1 MATVYLRHHWIPD
14 CVMGWTVAHYCLHA
28 GAVPAPQVAGGCA
41 RGYNH
46 AVKRTVTLL
55 SQHQLSSLVATGVDY
70 IVMIACVSLLGLSP
84 VWGTVV
90 GALCGAVTS
99 FTLGR
104 RWVFD
109 ARRGDLGGQALRYAM
124 VSAVSLCCNAGGEW
138 LLVRA
143 GLQYI
148 VARLVMSLVVGIGW
162 NFPMHRHFVF
172 RADGD
177 KGASATATPSEAP
190 RRG

>member
-1 MATVYLRHHWIPD
+1 
-14 CVMGWTVAHYCLHA
+14 VAD
-28 GAVPAPQVAGGCA
+28 GRSGS
-41 RGYNH
+41 YNH
-46 AVKRTVTLL
+46 DVKRTVTLL

-70 IVMIACVSLLGLSP
+70 CIMIACVSLFGLSP
-84 VWGTVV
+84 VVGTVI

-109 ARRGDLGGQALRYAM
+109 ARRGDLRGQALRYAM

-138 LLVRA
+138 LLLRV
-143 GLQYI
+143 GLQY
-148 VARLVMSLVVGIGW
+148 VLARVVTSIVVGIGW

-172 RADGD
+172 RAGVSSAAPHATTAGD
-177 KGASATATPSEAP
+177 VTAAAPSEAP
-190 RRG
+190 RQG

>member
-1 MATVYLRHHWIPD
+1 MAHGRPS
-14 CVMGWTVAHYCLHA
+14 
-28 GAVPAPQVAGGCA
+28 
-41 RGYNH
+41 GYNH

-70 IVMIACVSLLGLSP
+70 CIMIACVSLFGLSP
-84 VWGTVV
+84 VVGTVI
-90 GALCGAVTS
+90 GALGGAVTS

-109 ARRGDLGGQALRYAM
+109 ARRGALGGQALRYAM

-138 LLVRA
+138 LMLRL
-143 GLQYI
+143 GLHYI
-148 VARLVMSLVVGIGW
+148 VARLVTSTVVGVGW

-172 RADGD
+172 RA
-177 KGASATATPSEAP
+177 GAARAGVPSVSERSGAAPAASEAP
-190 RRG
+190 PPRG

>member
-1 MATVYLRHHWIPD
+1 M
-14 CVMGWTVAHYCLHA
+14 
-28 GAVPAPQVAGGCA
+28 
-41 RGYNH
+41 N
-46 AVKRTVTLL
+46 RTVTLL

-70 IVMIACVSLLGLSP
+70 CVMILCVSVFGLSP
-84 VWGTVV
+84 VLGTVL

-109 ARRGDLGGQALRYAM
+109 ARKGDLRGQALRYAM
-124 VSAVSLCCNAGGEW
+124 VSTVSLLCNAAGEW
-138 LLVRA
+138 VLVRV

-148 VARLVMSLVVGIGW
+148 VARVVASTVVGIGW

-172 RADGD
+172 RDEAR
-177 KGASATATPSEAP
+177 APAPSPLPAVERATGATPAPSESPP
-190 RRG
+190 RG

>member
-1 MATVYLRHHWIPD
+1 MADGR
-14 CVMGWTVAHYCLHA
+14 A
-28 GAVPAPQVAGGCA
+28 G
-41 RGYNH
+41 GYNH
-46 AVKRTVTLL
+46 DVKRTVTLL

-70 IVMIACVSLLGLSP
+70 CVMILCVSAFGLSP
-84 VWGTVV
+84 VLGTVI

-109 ARRGDLGGQALRYAM
+109 ARRGELGGQALRYAM

-138 LLVRA
+138 LLVRV

-148 VARLVMSLVVGIGW
+148 VARVVASTVVGIGW

-172 RADGD
+172 RAG
-177 KGASATATPSEAP
+177 GGVAPATAGAPAPSEAP
-190 RRG
+190 PQG

>member
-1 MATVYLRHHWIPD
+1 MAEGR
-14 CVMGWTVAHYCLHA
+14 
-28 GAVPAPQVAGGCA
+28 GA
-41 RGYNH
+41 GYNDD
-46 AVKRTVTLL
+46 VKRTVTLL

-70 IVMIACVSLLGLSP
+70 CVMILLVSAVGLSP
-84 VWGTVV
+84 VLGTVV

-124 VSAVSLCCNAGGEW
+124 VSALSLCCNAGGEW
-138 LLVRA
+138 LLVRV
-143 GLQYI
+143 GLHYI
-148 VARLVMSLVVGIGW
+148 AARLVTSTVVGLGW

-172 RADGD
+172 RAAGRERGRGESSSAPPA
-177 KGASATATPSEAP
+177 GAPAPSEAP
-190 RRG
+190 PQG

>member
-1 MATVYLRHHWIPD
+1 M
-14 CVMGWTVAHYCLHA
+14 
-28 GAVPAPQVAGGCA
+28 
-41 RGYNH
+41 N
-46 AVKRTVTLL
+46 RTVTLL

-70 IVMIACVSLLGLSP
+70 CVMIACVSLFGLSP
-84 VWGTVV
+84 VIGTVI

-109 ARRGDLGGQALRYAM
+109 ARQGNWRGQALRYAA
-124 VSAVSLCCNAGGEW
+124 VSALSLCGNAGGEW
-138 LLVRA
+138 LLVRL

-148 VARLVMSLVVGIGW
+148 LARVITSMVVGIGW

-172 RADGD
+172 RPDAEKTAPPVADAG
-177 KGASATATPSEAP
+177 
-190 RRG
+190 

>member
-1 MATVYLRHHWIPD
+1 
-14 CVMGWTVAHYCLHA
+14 VAH
-28 GAVPAPQVAGGCA
+28 G
-41 RGYNH
+41 RSSSYNH
-46 AVKRTVTLL
+46 DVKRTVTLL

-70 IVMIACVSLLGLSP
+70 CIMIASVSLFGLSP
-84 VWGTVV
+84 VLGTVI

-109 ARRGDLGGQALRYAM
+109 AKHGDLSGQALRYAM

-138 LLVRA
+138 LLVRV

-148 VARLVMSLVVGIGW
+148 VARVVTSAVVGIAW

-172 RADGD
+172 RAGAD
-177 KGASATATPSEAP
+177 KKQAP
-190 RRG
+190 AVTDAG

>member
-1 MATVYLRHHWIPD
+1 V
-14 CVMGWTVAHYCLHA
+14 
-28 GAVPAPQVAGGCA
+28 A
-41 RGYNH
+41 RGRSGSYNND
-46 AVKRTVTLL
+46 VKHTVTLL

-70 IVMIACVSLLGLSP
+70 CVMIACVSLFGLSP
-84 VWGTVV
+84 VIGTVI

-109 ARRGDLGGQALRYAM
+109 AKKGDWSGQALRYAM
-124 VSAVSLCCNAGGEW
+124 VSAVSLCCNAAGEW
-138 LLVRA
+138 LLLRV

-148 VARLVMSLVVGIGW
+148 VARVVTSLVVGIGW

-172 RADGD
+172 RA
-177 KGASATATPSEAP
+177 GAQAAANEVPTAAPSEAP
-190 RRG
+190 RQG

>member
-1 MATVYLRHHWIPD
+1 
-14 CVMGWTVAHYCLHA
+14 VAC
-28 GAVPAPQVAGGCA
+28 GRSGS
-41 RGYNH
+41 YNH
-46 AVKRTVTLL
+46 DVKRTVTLL

-70 IVMIACVSLLGLSP
+70 VIMIACVSLFGLSP
-84 VWGTVV
+84 VVGTVL

-109 ARRGDLGGQALRYAM
+109 ARRGDLRGQALRYAM

-138 LLVRA
+138 LLLRV
-143 GLQYI
+143 GLQY
-148 VARLVMSLVVGIGW
+148 VLARVVTSIVVGIGW

-172 RADGD
+172 RAG
-177 KGASATATPSEAP
+177 GARSSPTTATAGDVTAAAPSEAP
-190 RRG
+190 RQG

>member
-1 MATVYLRHHWIPD
+1 MADGR
-14 CVMGWTVAHYCLHA
+14 A
-28 GAVPAPQVAGGCA
+28 G
-41 RGYNH
+41 GYNH
-46 AVKRTVTLL
+46 DVNRTVTLL

-70 IVMIACVSLLGLSP
+70 FVMILCVSAFGLSP
-84 VWGTVV
+84 VLGTVI

-109 ARRGDLGGQALRYAM
+109 ARRGDLRGQALRYAM
-124 VSAVSLCCNAGGEW
+124 VSALSRCCNAGGEW
-138 LLVRA
+138 LLVRV

-148 VARLVMSLVVGIGW
+148 AARLVTSTVVGIGW

-172 RADGD
+172 RADGRQPPR
-177 KGASATATPSEAP
+177 GESASAPAASGPAPSEAP
-190 RRG
+190 PQG

>member
-1 MATVYLRHHWIPD
+1 MAS
-14 CVMGWTVAHYCLHA
+14 
-28 GAVPAPQVAGGCA
+28 GGV

-46 AVKRTVTLL
+46 DVNRRTVALL

-70 IVMIACVSLLGLSP
+70 VIMIALVSLCGLSP
-84 VWGTVV
+84 VWGTVL
-90 GALCGAVTS
+90 GALGGAVTS

-109 ARRGDLGGQALRYAM
+109 AQRGELGGQALRYAM

-138 LLVRA
+138 LLLRV
-143 GLQYI
+143 GLNYI
-148 VARLVMSLVVGIGW
+148 VARVVMSAIVGIGW

-172 RADGD
+172 RADGG
-177 KGASATATPSEAP
+177 KTPTPTVTPSEAP
-190 RRG
+190 PPG